1 VKKYVA
7 AVKALGKKKRG
18 DETQFA
24 TKIGGNI
31 SLGPYYLVF

>member
-24 TKIGGNI
+24 TKIGGKI
-31 SLGPYYLVF
+31 SLGPCYLVF